1 MTDITCAACGSAQPA
16 GAALCALCGAEF
28 PRTGQPV
35 PEDARRPAGGIFAH
49 GVPEAAPAGVGL
61 AVGAPAPPDTV
72 AAGIPAAS
80 AGGVTADGVPAGTT
94 IAGTGRRFAAWL
106 IDGVAMGVLPFL
118 TVLVG
123 LGMSGV
129 PLNGGVVQ
137 VTQEEAAAILARV
150 VGTYVVAALVALACW
165 VTLVIV
171 EGRTGRT
178 VGGALLGL
186 RTVDAQTSTPV
197 GFWRAALRWIIIG
210 AGTIVLGIGQ
220 FVVLASPSFDGPR
233 RQGWHDKAART
244 VVLHRPRDAGPEPI
258 TSLAAFAAPA
268 TAPAPTP
275 TPVAQATVAG
285 PAPTTAPATP
295 PTAGPAPRG
304 PEAPATPDPWEF
316 PAQQA
321 HGEGLITRVP
331 GVVKGGPTAP
341 PASPAAA
348 PPAPAA
354 AGAAAATGPA
364 DRPADRPAAPAADD
378 PSDDEPVDGQTRMV
392 PVAPRP
398 AALVLDTGETVA
410 VVTTPTLVGRN
421 PQAPAGET
429 WATVVVPD
437 RTRSVSKTHAELYP
451 DPSGLWVVD
460 RGSTN
465 GTVVSAPGQRPR
477 IVAAGARV
485 RVPFDATL
493 HLGDCPVK
501 VVRGDA

>member
-35 PEDARRPAGGIFAH
+35 PQDARRPAGGIFAH
-49 GVPEAAPAGVGL
+49 DVPEAGLGL
-61 AVGAPAPPDTV
+61 AAGAPASPDTV
-72 AAGIPAAS
+72 AAGIPAAP
-80 AGGVTADGVPAGTT
+80 AGGAGPDGVPAGAT

-106 IDGVAMGVLPFL
+106 LDGVATGVLPFL
-118 TVLVG
+118 TILVG

-129 PLNGGVVQ
+129 PLNGGVVE
-137 VTQEEAAAILARV
+137 VTQEEAAAIFARV

-165 VTLVIV
+165 VALVIV

-186 RTVDAQTSTPV
+186 RTVDAGSYRPV

-244 VVLHRPRDAGPEPI
+244 VVLHRARDAGPEPI
-258 TSLAAFAAPA
+258 TSLAAF

-275 TPVAQATVAG
+275 AAAAAAPQAPVAAQAPVPAQAPVA
-285 PAPTTAPATP
+285 AAA
-295 PTAGPAPRG
+295 PAPRE
-304 PEAPATPDPWEF
+304 PVAPATPDPWEF
-316 PAQQA
+316 PASQA
-321 HGEGLITRVP
+321 PGEGLITRVP
-331 GVVKGGPTAP
+331 GVVKGGPTAE
-341 PASPAAA
+341 PAAPATA
-348 PPAPAA
+348 PPGPAL
-354 AGAAAATGPA
+354 AAAA
-364 DRPADRPAAPAADD
+364 PADRPAAEPAAHPAGD
-378 PSDDEPVDGQTRMV
+378 PSDDGPVDGQTRMV

-398 AALVLDTGETVA
+398 AALVLETGERVA
-410 VVTTPTLVGRN
+410 VVTTQTLVGRN

-437 RTRSVSKTHAELYP
+437 GTRSVSKTHAELYP